1 MSEKSPVEEFKRAL
15 TQTMRSIAEEAE
27 LAVSFGSDKPS
38 LAGLKARL
46 PQPARDLDPADMRNV
61 RGQSDSFA
69 LQLAH
74 HNATLSFEQAPAET
88 DARASFDAAETA
100 RCESLGA
107 RDMAGIGVNINEM
120 HEQRCQKLGFG
131 EVMAR
136 EEAPMAEALGFMV
149 REQLTGLTPPP
160 AATGVVNAW
169 RPWIEERVGKKMGAL
184 EGVIDDQRAFGD
196 LTRDILV
203 DLGLTEAGHE
213 SDEGDGEEGDGQD
226 GDDGPDEGEGG
237 DAEGQEGMSPEDMEM
252 GDAALEEGDEQMM
265 QMEGDE
271 VEGEADGEEAGEA
284 AQPYAPDGPLN
295 PEKSAYNVFTTRFD
309 ETIEAEE
316 LCDSDELERLRQYLD
331 QQLQQMQGVVSRLA
345 NRLQRRLQ
353 AKQNRSWEFDLEEGY
368 LDPARL
374 SRIIMDP
381 MQPLSYKM
389 ESDTTFRDTVVTL
402 LLDNSGSMRGRP
414 ITVAAMCADIL
425 ARTLERCNVKTEIL
439 GFTTRAWKG
448 GQSREVWMSEGKP
461 SHPGRL
467 NDLRHIIYKSADAPW
482 RRARK
487 NLGLMMREGLLKE
500 NIDGEALIWAH
511 NRLLARP
518 EQRRI
523 LMVISDGAPVDDS
536 TLSVNAGN
544 YLEKHLRN
552 VIEDIETQSP
562 VELIAIGIGHDVT
575 RYYRRAVT
583 IVDAE
588 QLGGAMTD
596 KLAELFDEND
606 GEKKREKGVNTGA
619 LKAGGKPTGG
629 KSGGATS
636 RGATGRGGVRTGA
649 VPVRGASG
657 S

>member
-74 HNATLSFEQAPAET
+74 HDARLSFEQAPSESE
-88 DARASFDAAETA
+88 ARALFDAAETA
-100 RCESLGA
+100 RCESIGA

-120 HEQRCQKLGFG
+120 HQQRCQKLGFA
-131 EVMAR
+131 EVMQR

-149 REQLTGLTPPP
+149 RETLTGIAPPA

-169 RPWIEERVGKKMGAL
+169 RGWIEERVGDKMGAL
-184 EGVIDDQRAFGD
+184 EDVIEDQRAFGD

-213 SDEGDGEEGDGQD
+213 SDENDGEEGEGQD
-226 GDDGPDEGEGG
+226 GDEGPDDGEGG
-237 DAEGQEGMSPEDMEM
+237 DAEGQEGMSADEMEM

-295 PEKSAYNVFTTRFD
+295 PEKSAYNVFTTKFD

-316 LCDSDELERLRQYLD
+316 LCDADELERLRQYLD
-331 QQLQQMQGVVSRLA
+331 QQLQQMQGVVARLA

-461 SHPGRL
+461 GHPGRL
-467 NDLRHIIYKSADAPW
+467 NDLRHIIYKGADAPW

-606 GEKKREKGVNTGA
+606 GEKKREKGINTGA
-619 LKAGGKPTGG
+619 LKAAG
-629 KSGGATS
+629 KSGTS
-636 RGATGRGGVRTGA
+636 RGGVRTGA
-649 VPVRGASG
+649 APVRGAAG